1 MLLFIIFTSLL
12 ISLLCGFFFLPLKI
26 LCQGN
31 SLQTEIKLS
40 ILNFSFFK
48 GILDHKN
55 FSFETNFF
63 KKKKVIALKIFL
75 EKKISRFFKKKT
87 VKTQPITSPNLRLK
101 KKKSSFKVYKKNF
114 NKIFKKNILSLLK
127 KIVFSFKIKKLDILF
142 SFEQT
147 PYIGAF
153 YRAKLC
159 LPLKYRNSIHIS
171 FVEKFR
177 YQLTSRVFIGKF
189 LFSLFFW
196 FLRMNFITFCYNNK
210 K

>member
-101 KKKSSFKVYKKNF
+101 KKSPPLKSIKK
-114 NKIFKKNILSLLK
+114 ILTKFLK
-127 KIVFSFKIKKLDILF
+127 KIFSV
-142 SFEQT
+142 
-147 PYIGAF
+147 Y
-153 YRAKLC
+153 
-159 LPLKYRNSIHIS
+159 
-171 FVEKFR
+171 
-177 YQLTSRVFIGKF
+177 
-189 LFSLFFW
+189 
-196 FLRMNFITFCYNNK
+196 
-210 K
+210 